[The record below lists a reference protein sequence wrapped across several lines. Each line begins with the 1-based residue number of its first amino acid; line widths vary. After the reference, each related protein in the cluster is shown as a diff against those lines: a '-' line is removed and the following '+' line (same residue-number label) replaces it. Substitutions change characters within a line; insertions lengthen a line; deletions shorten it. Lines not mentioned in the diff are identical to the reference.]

1 MSRKVDT
8 FRQQIANP
16 QNIHNFLVD
25 ISELGAYGITI
36 QSTSYPSEMARVT
49 TLYIAG
55 EPISY
60 PTVPE
65 NSHRWPI
72 RIPENDSGTAYSLCE
87 GLRKKWWDQ
96 KTGAITVGLNN
107 PYQDIVVYARDLNSN
122 INFQVKLKNAWCMGR
137 SDVQLDQ
144 SDPSQNWKWD
154 YMFCFDYIE
163 DMPPQE

>member
-25 ISELGAYGITI
+25 IPELGAYGITI

-96 KTGAITVGLNN
+96 KTGAITVDTANTTNG
-107 PYQDIVVYARDLNSN
+107 
-122 INFQVKLKNAWCMGR
+122 QVKFSMSSKQLKGTVNGLKSAAYTESSAYATSAQGAKAD
-137 SDVQLDQ
+137 SAIQVVNGTV
-144 SDPSQNWKWD
+144 SN
-154 YMFCFDYIE
+154 
-163 DMPPQE
+163 